1 MPKLIQFQSNL
12 LTDQRIQEL
21 LKDFGT
27 SGIGIYFMMYF
38 RIDDLSDQGL
48 PLDYLLKLCSRHVR
62 RGKALSIISNY
73 GLFCEN
79 EFGLVRPCEQ
89 IPAQATPAH
98 ATPAQATPAHATPAH
113 GTPAHA
119 TPAQATPAQATPAR
133 DSLQE
138 NIKNNNLFNSKE
150 SELPKCHFRKP
161 TVEEVDAY
169 CRQRKNHVE
178 ADRFC
183 NFYESKGWMV
193 GKSKMVDWRAAVR
206 TWERREDAC
215 PDPTPDRNLDHD
227 MVHSTV
233 TISGGI
239 QYFNGRPLP
248 AGAPPRPSDTAEWDE
263 STQSWF
269 ELYR

>member
-89 IPAQATPAH
+89 IPAH
-98 ATPAQATPAHATPAH
+98 A
-113 GTPAHA
+113 TPAHA

-227 MVHSTV
+227 MVHSIV